1 MARHSPFSTQIQT
14 IVFVDV
20 VQRVGIMG
28 ESPAAIVLLLPS
40 YLVCVTHSG
49 PLSSD

>member
-1 MARHSPFSTQIQT
+1 MSRHSPFTAQIQT

-20 VQRVGIMG
+20 VQRVDIVG

-40 YLVCVTHSG
+40 YLVCAT
-49 PLSSD
+49 